1 MHFSPTIGKFLSI
14 QLEPAYDLPELTD
27 ILAALSDLD
36 LGIAHSLNDVSRLA
50 GYIGYALSRF
60 ADCAAY
66 GSYGARHARHG
77 LSQFIDTVLDA
88 GHTILEDVGIILIP
102 ESDILKGI
110 KVLKHGI
117 FEEITHL
124 LKTGLH
130 L

>member
-1 MHFSPTIGKFLSI
+1 MT
-14 QLEPAYDLPELTD
+14 
-27 ILAALSDLD
+27 SDLD

-50 GYIGYALSRF
+50 GYIRYTLSRF
-60 ADCAAY
+60 ADGAAY

-77 LSQFIDTVLDA
+77 LGQFIDTVLDA
-88 GHTILEDVGIILIP
+88 VHTILEDVGIILIP